1 MLLDDFAYLSDSSK
15 NRSNLKILNYSIGS
29 GSLSHAYIFCG
40 YSMDL
45 LFNIA
50 LSFAASVN
58 CENNGCG
65 LCNVCKNT
73 MKGVYENIIIVE
85 PEGNNITIDRV
96 TELQRFMSI
105 SAYSSG
111 YKICI
116 MKEADLLNREAANR
130 LLKTLEDPPDDR
142 SIFVLLTEELPS
154 ILPTVAS
161 RCIIFEWDL
170 AGTGNGKAF
179 NMDDG
184 RLVDII
190 DKGIKDIFR
199 DNNDY
204 RDCLS
209 LAFQVMDFL
218 KDNFDAGDDA
228 DRRHV
233 EMYKNTGAAKN
244 EIKKLEDAIKAK
256 NKRKMSKFTNLGINI
271 VFDIIT
277 AWLEDI
283 LAVSRGASREAINMP
298 DNFDFIVKN
307 FRHLDSARAFGLMDI
322 IEKNRKYLKYSIYPG
337 LSLDN
342 IFLQLKLLG
351 SPD

>member
-15 NRSNLKILNYSIGS
+15 NRSNLKILNYSIDS

-50 LSFAASVN
+50 ISFAASVN

-73 MKGVYENIIIVE
+73 KKGVYENIIILE

-105 SAYSSG
+105 SAYSAG

-142 SIFVLLTEELPS
+142 SIFVLLTEDLPS

-170 AGTGNGKAF
+170 KGSGNGKALS
-179 NMDDG
+179 MDDG
-184 RLVDII
+184 RLKEII
-190 DKGIKDIFR
+190 DKGIKDILA

-204 RDCLS
+204 RGCLN

-228 DRRHV
+228 HRDQV
-233 EMYKNTGAAKN
+233 EMYKNTGAAKS

-256 NKRKMSKFTNLGINI
+256 NKRKMNKFTNLGINI

-298 DNFDFIVKN
+298 GNFDFIVKN
-307 FRHLDSARAFGLMDI
+307 FRQLDSARAFGLMDI